1 MVRRLS
7 STGQTGTVAA
17 ILSVFA
23 AIDVPIVYMSIR
35 WWRTQHPAPV
45 FFGAKDSG
53 LDPSMKP
60 AFYWNIL
67 AFFMW
72 GVFILGL
79 RYALERRR
87 QLAEQRAVQ
96 AALDTALGSSGFTP
110 LAEAHHAL

>member
-1 MVRRLS
+1 
-7 STGQTGTVAA
+7 
-17 ILSVFA
+17 
-23 AIDVPIVYMSIR
+23 
-35 WWRTQHPAPV
+35 
-45 FFGAKDSG
+45 
-53 LDPSMKP
+53 MKP